1 MHRFL
6 LGKQGQSEYR
16 VEQIIGDAVEPVSTL
31 IDWIDCRERKP
42 SPPETPYKEYLV
54 WVVQLLPNAAGGM
67 YLLQFSRERNDW
79 MPLPYG
85 PAGAPMVVTHYGE
98 VLDVLGSPDPK
109 PYGPRGREYL

>member
-1 MHRFL
+1 M
-6 LGKQGQSEYR
+6 
-16 VEQIIGDAVEPVSTL
+16 EPVSTL

-42 SPPETPYKEYLV
+42 PPPETPYKEYLV
-54 WVVQLLPNAAGGM
+54 WAVQLLPTAAGGT

-85 PAGAPMVVTHYGE
+85 PAGAPMVVTHCSE